1 MNKTFIICPNCKE
14 DNRESAKF
22 CAYCGSKIKTEAP
35 KEKEPAAKFC
45 PKCGAP
51 TSGKK
56 FCGKCGAP
64 LTAVTEPEI
73 KEPEIK
79 EPEIK
84 EPEIKEPEIK
94 EPEIKEPEIKEP
106 EIKVFICN
114 YCGTEKSSYEEPCP
128 LCKLQPTFIRRKRK
142 KCPSCGL
149 ELPVDTKDTC
159 VYCGAS
165 LEK

>member
-51 TSGKK
+51 TLGKK

-64 LTAVTEPEI
+64 LTAVT
-73 KEPEIK
+73 
-79 EPEIK
+79 
-84 EPEIKEPEIK
+84 EPEIK